1 MICSAFLFSY
11 ALENVIYNAF
21 LEQAVMHSVHS
32 RHSVPFFLLPELP
45 VTSTSIWQTSLH
57 LPQNTHLSLSQVA
70 LGSEK
75 TAHCFRKTVMGHII
89 YKASQNAPTSAPA
102 TAIYIILLFQPL
114 RTFLQRPRMQG
125 SCQRHYCRIHSLSI
139 FRN

>member
-75 TAHCFRKTVMGHII
+75 TAHCFRKTVMGHIFTKLHKTPRINSCNCNI
-89 YKASQNAPTSAPA
+89 YHSPFSAAPNISSA
-102 TAIYIILLFQPL
+102 TADARVLSTALLQN
-114 RTFLQRPRMQG
+114 T
-125 SCQRHYCRIHSLSI
+125 
-139 FRN
+139 